1 MKTEWGY
8 VKPLKAA
15 VCFQFMLAKKKKK
28 TKKNTWMEWNE
39 WNDQMN
45 FYRQKTLMGLVAEN
59 AVEADTQHYHF
70 LSY

>member
-1 MKTEWGY
+1 
-8 VKPLKAA
+8 
-15 VCFQFMLAKKKKK
+15 
-28 TKKNTWMEWNE
+28 MEWNE